1 MDYIENAKPFVKWA
15 GGKRQLLP
23 TLTELLPKE
32 PISVYCEPFLGGG
45 AMLFHLQPKIAF
57 VNYLNTELIN
67 AYVVIKDKVDE
78 LIETL
83 QTYENTKEF
92 FYEIRSLDRDIQML
106 NSLTDVQ
113 RAARFIFLNRTC
125 FNGLYR
131 VNRQGQFNVP
141 FGNYPAPNIVN
152 ADVLY
157 AVRDYLNRAEIHF
170 MSGDFEYILENL
182 PSGSFVYF
190 DPPYLP
196 DIEKDSFTAYNS
208 KCFALVDHI
217 RLHWWCW
224 ELTNRGIKFM
234 QSNAYTST
242 IANMYQYYD
251 ITLVQARRSIN
262 CNGSG
267 RGAVSEVVIRNYL

>member
-23 TLTELLPKE
+23 TLSELLPKE

-45 AMLFHLQPKIAF
+45 AMLFHLQPKVAF
-57 VNYLNTELIN
+57 VNDMNTELIN
-67 AYVVIKDKVDE
+67 AYMVIKDKADE

-83 QTYENTKEF
+83 QTYENTKDF
-92 FYEIRSLDRDIQML
+92 FYEIRSLDRDIQTL

-157 AVRDYLNRAEIHF
+157 AVRDYLNQAEIHF
-170 MSGDFEYILENL
+170 MSGDFEYILDNL

-208 KCFALVDHI
+208 KCFSLVDHI

-234 QSNAYTST
+234 QSNSYTST

-267 RGAVSEVVIRNYL
+267 RGAVNEVVIRNYL